1 MFVECPHCSQM
12 IEIIELNCRIFRCG
26 IFKSNYKQIDPHLS
40 KSDCMRLVADNC
52 IFGCGKPFR
61 ILDTKSNQQA
71 INQQAINQPSI
82 NQPAINNPVDLSN
95 NPVAVKCDY
104 I

>member
-1 MFVECPHCSQM
+1 
-12 IEIIELNCRIFRCG
+12 
-26 IFKSNYKQIDPHLS
+26 
-40 KSDCMRLVADNC
+40 MRLVADNC

-71 INQQAINQPSI
+71 INQQAINQQAINQQAI
-82 NQPAINNPVDLSN
+82 NQPAINQQAINNPVDLSN